1 MTRSG
6 ALAMM
11 LPLMLV
17 LFALPQP
24 VAADKP
30 IIVGDGT
37 AASCTETPLQSA
49 LLVAAAT
56 GGGTIKFNCGGGPV
70 TITLTATLIPS
81 DHTTIDG
88 DGLITLDGGAR
99 DSVPPSTFPTPGV
112 TVVSVD
118 STATVVLKNLVISGG
133 FGAENLSPFLSFVGG
148 IHNEGTL
155 TVKHITFSD
164 NFGQAGAI
172 ANFGTLTVNNS
183 RFSRGDGFDGTGGIH
198 NEGTLTINNSTFSDN
213 RSIQF
218 GGIANFGTLT
228 VNNST
233 FSDNI
238 GDLGGG
244 ISNFGTLTVDNS
256 TFSGNRASVGAGGGI
271 YNDGTLT
278 VKNSTFSDN
287 HGFFRGGGIF
297 SLGTLTIKNSTFSG
311 NLSISGGGLS
321 TYTGSFASVTDSK
334 FSGNFGTEGGAI
346 SNYGTLKVAN
356 SRVSDNFSGHGG
368 GIFNAGTLAL
378 DNSTITHNTADLGGG
393 IYICVEGQVSE
404 ETFGPCHGVLSLKHT
419 IVTENTPDNIFP

>member
-24 VAADKP
+24 AAADKP

-70 TITLTATLIPS
+70 TITLTATLIPP

-118 STATVVLKNLVISGG
+118 STATVILKTLVISGG

-183 RFSRGDGFDGTGGIH
+183 TFSRSDGFDGTGGIH
-198 NEGTLTINNSTFSDN
+198 NEGTLTIN
-213 RSIQF
+213 
-218 GGIANFGTLT
+218 
-228 VNNST
+228 
-233 FSDNI
+233 
-238 GDLGGG
+238 
-244 ISNFGTLTVDNS
+244 
-256 TFSGNRASVGAGGGI
+256 
-271 YNDGTLT
+271 
-278 VKNSTFSDN
+278 NSTFSDN

-334 FSGNFGTEGGAI
+334 FSGNFGSEGGGI

-393 IYICVEGQVSE
+393 IYICVEGQISE